1 MSQVIESINGY
12 STELVLVSMVVA
24 LVSIIAVI
32 ANYIRTSK
40 LLKKYK
46 KLMRGADSKNLEAML
61 LTHLETVQQS
71 MNRMAAIEEELKIQ
85 SARLKNCVQNIGIV
99 RYNAFDNMG
108 GDQSFSVAMLD
119 DRGDGFVITSL
130 YGRNTSTT
138 FAKPV
143 KARQSTYPLT
153 DEEKEAIER
162 SYMPKNA

>member
-1 MSQVIESINGY
+1 MSQVLELINEY
-12 STELVLVSMVVA
+12 SAELVLISLAVA
-24 LVSIIAVI
+24 LVSIIVVI
-32 ANYIRTSK
+32 VNYVRTTK

-46 KLMRGADSKNLEAML
+46 KLMRGADSKSLESML
-61 LTHLETVQQS
+61 LNHLDTVQQG
-71 MNRMAAIEEELKIQ
+71 MNRMAAIEDELKNQ
-85 SARLKNCVQNIGIV
+85 SARMKNCVQHIGIV

-108 GDQSFSVAMLD
+108 GDQSFSIAMLD

-162 SYMPKNA
+162 SYRPKT